1 MRILFGLLIA
11 ALIII
16 GFADQN
22 RPVMRLVD
30 GAWRFLERADHLN
43 RYRMGKPLR
52 GTPDLARLDERLSA
66 KDLALGAPIFMRI
79 FKKESELELWMK
91 KGPRYVLFAT
101 YPICRWSG
109 DLGPKLA
116 QGDRQSPEGFYT
128 VARRQ
133 LNPNSRW
140 HLSFNLGYPN
150 AFDRSQKRTG
160 DYLMV
165 HGGCGSIGCYAV
177 TNPVIDEIWQ
187 IITKAFASGQPRFHV
202 HVMPFRWS
210 DWNTRLHEADRWR
223 DFWSDLRRGHDL
235 FETTGLPPSVSVC
248 RGRYAVAPASSG
260 AKEHAEVSENCAAD
274 GPLAGTQP
282 KTATR

>member
-16 GFADQN
+16 GFARES

-30 GAWRFLERADHLN
+30 GAWRFVERTDHIY

-52 GTPDLARLDERLSA
+52 GTPDLGRLGDRLKAQGLS
-66 KDLALGAPIFMRI
+66 LGAPVFIRI

-91 KGPRYVLFAT
+91 KGARYVRFAT

-150 AFDRSQKRTG
+150 TFDRAQKRTG

-177 TNPVIDEIWQ
+177 TNPVIDEIWR
-187 IITKAFASGQPRFHV
+187 IITKAFDAGQPRFHV
-202 HVMPFRWS
+202 HVMPFRWTG
-210 DWNTRLHEADRWR
+210 WNTRLHEVDRWR
-223 DFWSDLRRGHDL
+223 DFWTDLRAGHDL
-235 FETTGLPPSVSVC
+235 FERTSLPPRVSVC
-248 RGRYAVAPASSG
+248 NGRYVVEPGSTG
-260 AKEHAEVSENCAAD
+260 AGEHADVGKRCPAD
-274 GPLAGTQP
+274 GSLS
-282 KTATR
+282 